1 MTASPLRFERR
12 SAGVY
17 PVLFHAGSYYW
28 PLTEEAVTRLKA
40 HAHDPPDAFQKTL
53 VDAVATTRY
62 LRHQVEA
69 VLAGL
74 TDREAQL
81 RAAQQTLNAL

>member
-1 MTASPLRFERR
+1 MTDSPLRFERR

-17 PVLFHAGSYYW
+17 PVLFHAGPYYW
-28 PLTEEAVTRLKA
+28 PVTEDAVTLLKA
-40 HAHDPPDAFQKTL
+40 HAHDPPDAFQKSL

-62 LRHQVEA
+62 LRHQVEG

-74 TDREAQL
+74 ADREAQL
-81 RAAQQTLNAL
+81 RAAQQMLNGL